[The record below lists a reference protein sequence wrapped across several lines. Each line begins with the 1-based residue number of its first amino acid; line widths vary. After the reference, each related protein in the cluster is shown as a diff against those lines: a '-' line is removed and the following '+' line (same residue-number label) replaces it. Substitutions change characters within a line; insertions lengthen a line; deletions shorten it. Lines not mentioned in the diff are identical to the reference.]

1 MHAPL
6 WVAVP
11 VIVLVALATR
21 ADVRSRR
28 IPNTL
33 TGPALL
39 LGILAH
45 LGLGGAA
52 GAGNALLGAVVAG
65 AILLPGWLMG
75 FTGAGDVKLMGAVG
89 AWLGHPDGFVAAV
102 ATLIAGGVIALF
114 TDNARPDCFGY
125 DYLGEWHKREDN
137 RCIEVDLLRANLKAR
152 GYSEA
157 HISAALQ
164 KLMAGLWGHRYYGE
178 QSTKEPR

>member
-21 ADVRSRR
+21 ADVQSRR
-28 IPNTL
+28 IPNLL

-39 LGILAH
+39 LGVLVH
-45 LGLGGAA
+45 LGLGGLP

-65 AILLPGWLMG
+65 AILFPGWLMK
-75 FTGAGDVKLMGAVG
+75 FTGAGDVKLMAAVG

-102 ATLIAGGVIALF
+102 AALIAGGILAVVVAARRGILVQALRNSASLVLSVLPWGRWGLSAPAPKTAGVRF
-114 TDNARPDCFGY
+114 PFAPAVLAGAIFA
-125 DYLGEWHKREDN
+125 
-137 RCIEVDLLRANLKAR
+137 LLSR
-152 GYSEA
+152 G
-157 HISAALQ
+157 
-164 KLMAGLWGHRYYGE
+164 
-178 QSTKEPR
+178 

>member
-21 ADVRSRR
+21 ADVQARK
-28 IPNTL
+28 IPNLL

-39 LGILAH
+39 LGLLVH
-45 LGLGGAA
+45 WGLGGMA

-75 FTGAGDVKLMGAVG
+75 FTGAGDVKLMAAVG
-89 AWLGHPDGFVAAV
+89 AWLGYPDGFVAAV
-102 ATLIAGGVIALF
+102 AALIAGGLIAVVVAARRGILKQALR
-114 TDNARPDCFGY
+114 NAMALGLALLARKGSASASRPTTAGVRFPFAPAVLVGAIFAL
-125 DYLGEWHKREDN
+125 LG
-137 RCIEVDLLRANLKAR
+137 R
-152 GYSEA
+152 G
-157 HISAALQ
+157 
-164 KLMAGLWGHRYYGE
+164 
-178 QSTKEPR
+178 

>member
-21 ADVRSRR
+21 ADVQSRR
-28 IPNTL
+28 IPNLL

-39 LGILAH
+39 LGLLVH

-102 ATLIAGGVIALF
+102 AALIAGGLLAVIVAARRGVLRQSLRNSLALGV
-114 TDNARPDCFGY
+114 AMLSR
-125 DYLGEWHKREDN
+125 REGGASPSPKTADV
-137 RCIEVDLLRANLKAR
+137 RFPFAPAVLAGAVFALLAR
-152 GYSEA
+152 G
-157 HISAALQ
+157 
-164 KLMAGLWGHRYYGE
+164 
-178 QSTKEPR
+178 